1 MKTMIRS
8 MHVNC
13 VLYMLAFLNVGLALF
28 EDQIGL
34 FDWNQKYIG
43 KARFIDQRLTGSH
56 KTYLLGSE
64 KNVIASVAS
73 RDGSI
78 VWRQVLEDGGKLV
91 AMTRC
96 DNVLLSVSV
105 KGSAFIRAWDHRSGS
120 IIWETLVP
128 TSASSFDLWCDS
140 FSGKSYIFIRIRP
153 TEVVLFAHGSEV
165 AALDLRA
172 GKITLMKEEHSLSTA
187 PQEVKLIASESS
199 GTHPSVIFLRS
210 AMLSTQTGIAR
221 TELAA
226 TMISLEKLEQ
236 KDVVLVGQ
244 SSGLFL
250 TCASVDPAGT
260 GGFLKAVSLTGSQST
275 NEHIK
280 SETMRIS
287 QSPAHLQ
294 RINPSHLLVTSSTG
308 SGVVYELNASGQLI
322 QKYLLKNAMF
332 ACLAS
337 WNGRDFL
344 FTAFQEVEQPFN
356 NFALSVYDAQ
366 SGEPIAEFPTRQW
379 TIAIHHGAVESV
391 SSTAHIAVLMA
402 CSYCPHCP
410 YFIMLNDIGKG
421 IIVHSAF
428 RLSYVMLK
436 PVLARDILW
445 THVHAQPS
453 CAVVTP

>member
-1 MKTMIRS
+1 MIRS
-8 MHVNC
+8 MHINN

-105 KGSAFIRAWDHRSGS
+105 KGSAFIRAWDHRSGY
-120 IIWETLVP
+120 IIWETLLP

-140 FSGKSYIFIRIRP
+140 FS
-153 TEVVLFAHGSEV
+153 EVVLFAHGSEV

-172 GKITLMKEEHSLSTA
+172 GKITSMKEKHSLSAA
-187 PQEVKLIASESS
+187 PQEVKLIASESND
-199 GTHPSVIFLRS
+199 THLSVIFLRS
-210 AMLSTQTGIAR
+210 TTLSTQTGIAR

-236 KDVVLVGQ
+236 KDVVLGETKTCSLLTPLAGQ
-244 SSGLFL
+244 SRGLFL
-250 TCASVDPAGT
+250 TCASVDSAGT
-260 GGFLKAVSLTGSQST
+260 GGFLNTVSLTGSQSV

-280 SETMRIS
+280 SETVRIP
-287 QSPAHLQ
+287 QLATRIQ
-294 RINPSHLLVTSSTG
+294 RIDSSRLLVTSSTG
-308 SGVVYELNASGQLI
+308 SGAVYELNASGQLV

-332 ACLAS
+332 AYLAS

-344 FTAFQEVEQPFN
+344 FTAFQEIEQPFN

-391 SSTAHIAVLMA
+391 SSLAHIAVLLA
-402 CSYCPHCP
+402 CSYCPHCS
-410 YFIMLNDIGKG
+410 YSIMLNDIG
-421 IIVHSAF
+421 
-428 RLSYVMLK
+428 R
-436 PVLARDILW
+436 
-445 THVHAQPS
+445 
-453 CAVVTP
+453 